1 MTTARTVPVTTEMD
15 GDELDALDAWHLA
28 RQHGL
33 RTIAVE
39 SFVRFRYGD
48 GFTNSRALA
57 LQACLAVVPFLL
69 ALTGLAADLDEE
81 RPAAVV
87 AHVVDSLSPGAGD
100 SDALASAVSEPD
112 ESEKAGEV
120 ALVLGLGF
128 ALLSM
133 TTAMAQV
140 ERGANRIYGI
150 RRDRKA
156 LAKYG
161 RAAVLTAVLAVPV
174 GIGFVMIVGGAA
186 LGEAMVDNYGWSDT
200 TEDWWNVLRWPV
212 GLGLLVL
219 TIAVLLD
226 HAPRRRQPALSW
238 LALGSG
244 IAVVLSA
251 VATLG
256 LAAYVSFSGSF
267 GSVYG
272 PLAGVFAL
280 LLWALLSSIA
290 FFYGTAVCAQ
300 LEALRAS
307 EPSPALDDPGRPHA
321 RTVGDRPVRGQV
333 VTSGGPAPFRPRQG
347 RCVPS
352 VSLIFEGASMRR
364 PAVRLG
370 MPLSVLLVLGGASG
384 IPVSAQAAPA
394 VAGEVDLDHPA
405 RGAQAVR
412 LLGSELDDAAARN
425 DMSAAELTELL
436 TTDPSAWVDTSG
448 TVFFTDTTATAPVDD
463 PVVAEAPL
471 DQTFLLHSKPG
482 STKTI
487 YLDFNGGTA
496 SGTGWH
502 ASYPT
507 TPTTQPA
514 WDPSGNGAAFTDS
527 ELTSIQTIWQYVAE
541 DYAPFD
547 VDVTTADPGPAGIH
561 RSSVLDLA
569 YGSHVLITP
578 SVGAQEAICPS
589 GCGGVAYINVF
600 NTINGGGWGAAGD
613 GYGYRQ
619 PAWVF
624 PHKLGNSPKNI
635 AEAATH
641 EVGHNFGL
649 QHDANPSLPYD
660 RGHGAWAPIMGVGYD
675 HPISQWSKGDY
686 SGATN
691 QEDDVAMILA
701 VVGERIDEAPTG
713 ILLAPSVPAG
723 TSYVSSR
730 TDVDTYLVGTC
741 SGTVTVAANPL
752 PAQANLDIELT
763 LRDALGQV
771 VATADP
777 ASLQNSPTTASGM
790 GASLTR
796 TLDPGVYYV
805 SVDGVGNGTWST
817 GYDDY
822 GSLGAYTMTMS
833 AASRHRR
840 RR

>member
-1 MTTARTVPVTTEMD
+1 
-15 GDELDALDAWHLA
+15 
-28 RQHGL
+28 
-33 RTIAVE
+33 
-39 SFVRFRYGD
+39 
-48 GFTNSRALA
+48 
-57 LQACLAVVPFLL
+57 
-69 ALTGLAADLDEE
+69 
-81 RPAAVV
+81 
-87 AHVVDSLSPGAGD
+87 
-100 SDALASAVSEPD
+100 
-112 ESEKAGEV
+112 
-120 ALVLGLGF
+120 
-128 ALLSM
+128 
-133 TTAMAQV
+133 
-140 ERGANRIYGI
+140 
-150 RRDRKA
+150 
-156 LAKYG
+156 
-161 RAAVLTAVLAVPV
+161 
-174 GIGFVMIVGGAA
+174 
-186 LGEAMVDNYGWSDT
+186 
-200 TEDWWNVLRWPV
+200 
-212 GLGLLVL
+212 
-219 TIAVLLD
+219 
-226 HAPRRRQPALSW
+226 
-238 LALGSG
+238 
-244 IAVVLSA
+244 
-251 VATLG
+251 
-256 LAAYVSFSGSF
+256 
-267 GSVYG
+267 
-272 PLAGVFAL
+272 
-280 LLWALLSSIA
+280 
-290 FFYGTAVCAQ
+290 
-300 LEALRAS
+300 
-307 EPSPALDDPGRPHA
+307 
-321 RTVGDRPVRGQV
+321 
-333 VTSGGPAPFRPRQG
+333 
-347 RCVPS
+347 
-352 VSLIFEGASMRR
+352 MRR

-370 MPLSVLLVLGGASG
+370 MPLCVLLALGSMSG
-384 IPVSAQAAPA
+384 VAVSAEAAPA
-394 VAGEVDLDHPA
+394 AVASDVDLDRPA

-425 DMSAAELTELL
+425 EMSPAGLTELL

-448 TVFFTDTTATAPVDD
+448 AVFFTDTTATAPVDD
-463 PVVAEAPL
+463 PLVAAAPL
-471 DQTFLLHSKPG
+471 DQTFLLHSRPG

-487 YLDFNGGTA
+487 YLDFDGGSA

-502 ASYPT
+502 AGYPT

-514 WDPSGNGAAFTDS
+514 WDPSGNGAAFTDT

-547 VDVTTADPGPAGIH
+547 VDVTTADPGPAGVH
-561 RSSVLDLA
+561 RSSAPDLT

-578 SVGAQEAICPS
+578 SVGAQEAICPG

-686 SGATN
+686 SGANN

-771 VATADP
+771 VAAADP
-777 ASLQNSPTTASGM
+777 ASLQTSLTTASGM

-796 TLDPGVYYV
+796 TLGPGLYYV

-833 AASRHRR
+833 GCLPAPTPTPTLTDLVASATGRSVTLTASPTTTLGTLVGDVVFKEGSTVVGTRTLGLLSPTVTLDSVAPGTHTYTATFVPLGLTHLGSESSPLSVNVQVGTTTGLSATASGRDVTLDVQVATDGGAPAGTVELRDGGVLVGTRSLVAGTASMILAAVSPGDHAYQATFVPSEPASYVGSTSPVRMLTVTDPVPTPAPAPTTSPTPMIASTPVATLSTSTTSIKAPRRAKAGSRPAITVTVTRGTTTASGRVVVTVGGRAKTVTLDAGSARLRLRKVSVGKVRITVRYLGDPTTSPSSARR
-840 RR
+840 TVKVVG